1 MALAE
6 PAEEGIEVL
15 VQAQPLQHNCWAPP
29 TLVGDTLYMRNRE
42 KFVAFDLG
50 AE

>member
-15 VQAQPLQHNCWAPP
+15 VQAQPLQHNCWTPP
-29 TLVGDTLYMRNRE
+29 TLVGDTLYVRNRE